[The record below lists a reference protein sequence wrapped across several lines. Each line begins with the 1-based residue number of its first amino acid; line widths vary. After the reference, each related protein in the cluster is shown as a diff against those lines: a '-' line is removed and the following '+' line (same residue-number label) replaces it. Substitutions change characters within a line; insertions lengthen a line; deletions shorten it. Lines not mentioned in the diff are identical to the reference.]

1 MDLYYR
7 NNIIFTYERDD
18 GLVRSWPDHVLTLA
32 HHSSVISNVKSI
44 HSGTNLSDHSPLAF
58 DIKFDSNLD
67 HTSPVTSISAG
78 SSFLSGR
85 PPEIDWEKITAAD
98 VECFH
103 QMLADGLPS
112 VSPDVLDCVAI
123 ECSSHRADIDLY
135 CSQLLALISSCA
147 TSCLPSK
154 INRFKAV
161 PGWNDH
167 VRQYKESSVFWN
179 KLWVEAGCPKS
190 GILFDLRKKTR
201 SSYKYSVRRVK
212 RQRRHI
218 VRKKIG
224 TALTSKDNI
233 TFWKE
238 VKKVKSRTRNHV
250 SLSSSV
256 DGFSDDHEI
265 SSNFRDKL
273 SHILNSTDI
282 QETDRNALMSDITC
296 NISASD
302 VKEVVIEPHVVA
314 ECLKKLGKDKSDG
327 SSVSS
332 NLLILASPMLYS
344 FLSELFTVILR
355 HGYMPESLRDCT
367 LVPIPKPFKD
377 PTLSDSY
384 RPIALAPN
392 LSKVLERC
400 ILSQFGYCFF
410 TSDLQF
416 GFKPGFSTDL
426 CTGVLKN
433 VVSKYLH
440 RKSHVFSCF
449 LDASKAFDRVN
460 HEKLFR
466 LLIRR
471 QVPPAI
477 LRFLF
482 SWYQSQ
488 LFMVRWNKTLSSSF
502 GASNGVRQGGV
513 LSPILFTVYIDELLT
528 RLSRLGIGCYSGH
541 LFAGSLGYADDIAL
555 LAPSP
560 SALRILLSECEK
572 FAEEYDL
579 IFNAAKTQLICFRSD
594 KKISLPDGVFCF
606 LGHPFS
612 FSNSIVHLGHTLL
625 FNLDDADDI
634 SRVASDLC
642 RKSNY
647 LLSTFSSCDPLVK
660 TKLVDS
666 HCLSLYGSVLWNMG
680 NKQIKS
686 LEVIFNNILRRI
698 WKLPRHCHTG
708 ILHQIA
714 GVSSIYNRISKSFSS
729 FLSKAISLDCPLI
742 SKCFNSTSMLVC
754 TACGYNNF
762 YKSKYIKHYSEDEL
776 VCADFVR
783 DIRLGRIVFDSV
795 DTTSCII
802 TSVCCD

>member
-1 MDLYYR
+1 M
-7 NNIIFTYERDD
+7 
-18 GLVRSWPDHVLTLA
+18 
-32 HHSSVISNVKSI
+32 
-44 HSGTNLSDHSPLAF
+44 
-58 DIKFDSNLD
+58 
-67 HTSPVTSISAG
+67 
-78 SSFLSGR
+78 
-85 PPEIDWEKITAAD
+85 
-98 VECFH
+98 
-103 QMLADGLPS
+103 
-112 VSPDVLDCVAI
+112 
-123 ECSSHRADIDLY
+123 
-135 CSQLLALISSCA
+135 
-147 TSCLPSK
+147 
-154 INRFKAV
+154 
-161 PGWNDH
+161 
-167 VRQYKESSVFWN
+167 
-179 KLWVEAGCPKS
+179 
-190 GILFDLRKKTR
+190 
-201 SSYKYSVRRVK
+201 
-212 RQRRHI
+212 
-218 VRKKIG
+218 
-224 TALTSKDNI
+224 
-233 TFWKE
+233 
-238 VKKVKSRTRNHV
+238 
-250 SLSSSV
+250 SSSV
-256 DGFSDDHEI
+256 DGLSDDHEI

-302 VKEVVIEPHVVA
+302 VKEVVIEPH
-314 ECLKKLGKDKSDG
+314 LKKLGKDKSDG

-332 NLLILASPMLYS
+332 NLLILASPMLFS

-355 HGYMPESLRDCT
+355 HGYMPETLRDCT

-384 RPIALAPN
+384 RPITLAPN

-400 ILSQFGYCFF
+400 ILSQFGYCFV

-440 RKSHVFSCF
+440 RKSRVFSCF

-460 HEKLFR
+460 HEKFFR

-471 QVPPAI
+471 QVPPA
-477 LRFLF
+477 FLF

-513 LSPILFTVYIDELLT
+513 LSPILFTLYIDELLT

-541 LFAGSLGYADDIAL
+541 RFAGSLGYADDIAL

-579 IFNAAKTQLICFRSD
+579 ILNAAKTQLICFRSD

-606 LGHPFS
+606 LGHPLGFN
-612 FSNSIVHLGHTLL
+612 NSIVHLGHTLL

-647 LLSTFSSCDPLVK
+647 LLSTFSSCDLLVK
-660 TKLVDS
+660 TKLEDS

-686 LEVIFNNILRRI
+686 LEVIFNNILCRI

-714 GVSSIYNRISKSFSS
+714 GV
-729 FLSKAISLDCPLI
+729 P
-742 SKCFNSTSMLVC
+742 
-754 TACGYNNF
+754 
-762 YKSKYIKHYSEDEL
+762 
-776 VCADFVR
+776 
-783 DIRLGRIVFDSV
+783 VF
-795 DTTSCII
+795 I
-802 TSVCCD
+802 TE